1 MAGYQDTRNGGAQV
15 QVVVELV
22 AARIVGEELR
32 FTIQTAACPRT
43 GDPDATARAELATL
57 FPDLWLRQAIV
68 HSTSWRYED
77 ERIVLTYLGY
87 SDEFE
92 VAPLPLTI
100 PLARASDITRG
111 PAAVAAHAIR
121 HLAFLVRE
129 ARDGYGQLLRPD
141 TCAALM
147 QIAPDVS
154 GRHDLK
160 GAA

>member
-1 MAGYQDTRNGGAQV
+1 MQV
-15 QVVVELV
+15 AVELV
-22 AARIVGEELR
+22 VARVLGDDLR
-32 FTIQTAACPRT
+32 FTIRTAICPRT

-57 FPDLWLRQAIV
+57 FPDLWLRQALV

-87 SDEFE
+87 SDEYE
-92 VAPLPLTI
+92 IGPLPLRL
-100 PLARASDITRG
+100 PLDRAADIRRG

-129 ARDGYGQLLRPD
+129 GRDGYAKLLRRETID
-141 TCAALM
+141 ALM
-147 QIAPDVS
+147 RIAPDVS
-154 GRHDLK
+154 GRHDLR

>member
-1 MAGYQDTRNGGAQV
+1 M

-22 AARIVGEELR
+22 AARVIGEQLR

-57 FPDLWLRQAIV
+57 FPDFWLQRAIV
-68 HSTSWRYED
+68 HSTSWRYEN
-77 ERIVLTYLGY
+77 ERIVLSYLGY
-87 SDEFE
+87 SDEFD
-92 VAPLPLTI
+92 AAALPLTI
-100 PLARASDITRG
+100 PLARVSDIRRG
-111 PAAVAAHAIR
+111 PAAIAARAIR

-129 ARDGYGQLLRPD
+129 GRDGYGQLLRTD
-141 TCAALM
+141 TRAALAR
-147 QIAPDVS
+147 IAPDVS